1 VTIES
6 SERQLAIAV
15 HEAGHAVV
23 MVQVGAPTPDVHLL
37 VRTES
42 DPGGFT
48 KALGEWVAA
57 ERTDFLAV
65 FYAGDIAVEEIYGD
79 RLPEDTTP
87 QSDRELLRKYEREL
101 GATEDEKLRAQRNAR
116 KIVKDQRKYVLAVAH
131 AVLANPGNHLAAA
144 ELDELLAPIRDA
156 SRR

>member
-1 VTIES
+1 MTIES
-6 SERQLAIAV
+6 SERLLAVAV

-37 VRTES
+37 VRTVS

-48 KALGEWVAA
+48 KALDEWVAA

-87 QSDRELLRKYEREL
+87 QSDRDLLRKYEREL

-116 KIVKDQRKYVLAVAH
+116 KIVKDQRKYVLGVAR

-144 ELDELLAPIRDA
+144 ELDELLAPMRDA